1 MVAKR
6 WTRYGKDRLYVSLAD
21 GTPVGWVDL
30 LGGQE
35 RILLVEHTEAFRRM
49 VASVAPGRQM
59 PPRGTPP
66 HTPPPSPAPQAG
78 AEPDG
83 HTTAA
88 ADPPAADAPSAP
100 LSESGWVDLAA
111 RRPGEGVRQR
121 AQDEFEAMRSQSRVR
136 TFWSR
141 LTDARTP
148 ERSWRIGA
156 DGEETV
162 GSRLAGLADDGWRVL
177 HSVPVGDRDA
187 DIDHVLIGP
196 GGVFT
201 INTKTHPGQRVTV
214 YRNAIYVAGTGTD
227 YLRNSRH
234 EAQRASRL
242 LCRAVERPVVVKPV
256 LVILTARY
264 QSSVTIKQQPDDV
277 LVLTGVDVP
286 RAFTRW
292 TPILTTREVETL
304 YDRARR
310 STTWIPNR
318 DPGSW

>member
-30 LGGQE
+30 LGGEE
-35 RILLVEHTEAFRRM
+35 RILLLQHTEEFRRT

-59 PPRGTPP
+59 APPRAPEHPRESATSPSGFAVPDLP
-66 HTPPPSPAPQAG
+66 RPSPADPTDAG
-78 AEPDG
+78 TRGPTPEP
-83 HTTAA
+83 A
-88 ADPPAADAPSAP
+88 
-100 LSESGWVDLAA
+100 WVDLAA

-121 AQDEFEAMRSQSRVR
+121 AHDELEAMRAQSRVR

-141 LTDARTP
+141 LTDEHTP
-148 ERSWRIGA
+148 ERSWRVGA

-162 GSRLAGLADDGWRVL
+162 GSKLARLSDHGWRVL
-177 HSVPVGDRDA
+177 HSVPVGERDA

-196 GGVFT
+196 AGVFT
-201 INTKTHPGQRVTV
+201 INTKTHPGKHVTV
-214 YRNAIYVAGTGTD
+214 YGKAIYVGGTRTD
-227 YLRNSRH
+227 YLRNSKH

-242 LCRAVERPVVVKPV
+242 LSRAVERPVAVKPV
-256 LVILTARY
+256 LVILTARF
-264 QSSVTIKQQPDDV
+264 QSKVTIKQQPDEV
-277 LVLTGVDVP
+277 LVLTGADVP
-286 RAFTRW
+286 RTFTRW
-292 TPILTTREVETL
+292 SPILTAREVDAL

-318 DPGSW
+318 EDPTTC